1 MTFVF
6 SNFHSKHSR
15 RYGNKA
21 HTEKK
26 KRAEPKTTRA
36 SQVPIDIRSFFCS
49 SIASMAKHSK
59 SKRSRRSRSSSDSDS
74 DSSSGSSSSFK
85 SFSST
90 LSDIADFKVK
100 KFTLS
105 RRKASVIA
113 KWATKGVGEK
123 NLKAAREAFRPDVK
137 RDKKAKFCA
146 SELFTNPKV
155 DETLYTALK
164 AVKNSSASVANVDP
178 LEKIYRKQ
186 TDTALDMAKPLF
198 LLLNGKKRKR
208 DKKDAEAIRTL
219 SVIWS
224 HHFRELTHARRLNIL
239 SQTHPNHVGL
249 LSRAADKL
257 PVGGED
263 LFGPDF
269 ITELVSQV
277 KTAAQVSSSLA
288 GPAATSTPAKSN
300 DRRSPPPLHDSRNN
314 NRYVDFSSSLFS
326 PGFCDTAYPVDACVS
341 RVAGRTSLFVDAW
354 ARLTKDPWVLST
366 VAFGFQLDFIN
377 DPPFQLSI
385 PPNASMDDIQ
395 FDLCAAEVDALIK
408 KGAVVETEE
417 KGGYISRYFLVPKKG
432 PNEWRPIIN

>member
-1 MTFVF
+1 
-6 SNFHSKHSR
+6 
-15 RYGNKA
+15 
-21 HTEKK
+21 
-26 KRAEPKTTRA
+26 
-36 SQVPIDIRSFFCS
+36 
-49 SIASMAKHSK
+49 
-59 SKRSRRSRSSSDSDS
+59 
-74 DSSSGSSSSFK
+74 
-85 SFSST
+85 
-90 LSDIADFKVK
+90 
-100 KFTLS
+100 
-105 RRKASVIA
+105 
-113 KWATKGVGEK
+113 
-123 NLKAAREAFRPDVK
+123 
-137 RDKKAKFCA
+137 
-146 SELFTNPKV
+146 
-155 DETLYTALK
+155 
-164 AVKNSSASVANVDP
+164 
-178 LEKIYRKQ
+178 
-186 TDTALDMAKPLF
+186 MAKPLF
-198 LLLNGKKRKR
+198 LLLNGRKRKR

-219 SVIWS
+219 SVLWS

-269 ITELVSQV
+269 ITELVSRV

-300 DRRSPPPLHDSRNN
+300 DRRSPPPFHDSRNN

-326 PGFCDTAYPVDACVS
+326 PGFCDTAHPVDACVS
-341 RVAGRTSLFVDAW
+341 RVAGRTALFVDAW
-354 ARLTKDPWVLST
+354 ARLTKNPWVLST
-366 VAFGFQLDFIN
+366 VAFGFQLDFID

-432 PNEWRPIIN
+432 PNEWRPIINLKPLNQFLRYRKVSPHSDTPLDGGISLPRSILQTPILRFLSFEVTGSIFGFVGGVELTSIRASRSV